1 MMSQC
6 RLQSRKLPGLLP
18 TDTGGLCPGGS
29 LHHTQDLLPKL
40 ENRRLSESLKTLGE
54 LSIPANC
61 ILGQR
66 LSQAEA
72 QVG

>member
-6 RLQSRKLPGLLP
+6 RLQSRKLPGRITTP
-18 TDTGGLCPGGS
+18 
-29 LHHTQDLLPKL
+29 HTQDLLPKL

-72 QVG
+72 QMG